1 MKKILITLIL
11 LLTTLN
17 IFASTLNTIEV
28 TNAYARET
36 AKGQDVGAVY
46 LVLKNNGI
54 KSIKFTGASTPIADM
69 AQIHSMKM
77 NNNISSMKH
86 EQFLE
91 VPPKGELKLLPG
103 ESHIMLMGLK
113 SPLIKGQTFPLNLH
127 FEGLQ
132 DLKIEVPIKSINVD
146 EMKDMKM

>member
-1 MKKILITLIL
+1 MKKVLITFILLLITL
-11 LLTTLN
+11 N
-17 IFASTLNTIEV
+17 GFANTINNIV
-28 TNAYARET
+28 VVDAYARET

-46 LVLKNNGI
+46 ISLKNKGN
-54 KSIKFTGASTPIADM
+54 KTVKFIGASTPIANT

-91 VPPKGELKLLPG
+91 VPANGELKLLPG